1 MNLEERVTH
10 LQNQMERALHDGAS
24 QGDVCMYESAIAE
37 LLRINEWIKEQSRIN
52 NRVYFEDDGRKYML
66 FKNTAG
72 IDFRFF
78 AMKIKVVD
86 KEKVLD
92 TYEVAAAN
100 WKAGRWV
107 RLYFDADF
115 KEGHILRID
124 ANSIEYQV
132 MSGKVHG

>member
-10 LQNQMERALHDGAS
+10 LQNQMERALREGAS

-37 LLRINEWIKEQSRIN
+37 LLRINEWIKEQSRNN

-86 KEKVLD
+86 KEKVID
-92 TYEVAAAN
+92 TYEVATAN
-100 WKAGRWV
+100 WKAGRWA

-115 KEGHILRID
+115 KKGNILRID

-132 MSGKVHG
+132 MSAKVHG